1 MTTGE
6 MDGEWFR
13 KQLARV
19 GKSQNALGTHLGIPG
34 SQASRTF
41 SGQRKMKFD
50 EVPKIARFL
59 GVSVEDVL
67 LHAGLEVNPRVAKPM
82 MAEQFVGA
90 DGRVTPTEP
99 VELPAEL
106 VSRAREAVPFDRQ
119 QHVNA
124 ALIRAP
130 KGALAIWDD
139 ALVLYE
145 DLGSAPPEM
154 GVLSIARLRDGVVMM
169 GKVQSVKKTG
179 EGVIETADGQTK
191 TVQIEATSKVL
202 AVIP

>member
-1 MTTGE
+1 MATGE
-6 MDGEWFR
+6 MDGDWFR
-13 KQLARV
+13 KQLVRV
-19 GKSQNALGTHLGIPG
+19 GKSQNALGAHLGIAG
-34 SQASRTF
+34 SQSSRLF
-41 SGQRKMKFD
+41 SGARKMKFD

-59 GVSVEDVL
+59 GVTVEEVL
-67 LHAGLEVNPRVAKPM
+67 IHAGLPVNERTAKPM
-82 MAEQFVGA
+82 TADQFVGA
-90 DGRVTPTEP
+90 DGKLVSTEP

-106 VSRAREAVPFDRQ
+106 VARAREAVPYDRQ

-130 KGALAIWDD
+130 KGALSIWDD

-169 GKVQSVKKTG
+169 GKVQSLKKTG
-179 EGVIETADGQTK
+179 EGVIETASGETR
-191 TVQIEATSKVL
+191 TVQIDATSKVL